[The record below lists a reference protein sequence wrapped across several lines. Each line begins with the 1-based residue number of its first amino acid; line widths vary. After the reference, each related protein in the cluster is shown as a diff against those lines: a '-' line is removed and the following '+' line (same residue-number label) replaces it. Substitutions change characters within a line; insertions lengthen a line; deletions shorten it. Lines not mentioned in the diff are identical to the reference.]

1 MEKDVILQAP
11 RRTYPPIKV
20 WCLPD
25 ERAEIEANARATG
38 LSLSCFL
45 RQVGMGY
52 EPRSVI
58 DYDQATELL
67 KVHADLG
74 RLGGLLKMWLTNSER
89 GHGQEI
95 SALIADIAKANK
107 YLLEAATKIV
117 RSS

>member
-1 MEKDVILQAP
+1 MEKDVIPQAP

-45 RQVGMGY
+45 RLVGMGY

-67 KVHADLG
+67 KVHAALG
-74 RLGGLLKMWLTNSER
+74 RLGGLLKMWLTNPER
-89 GHGQEI
+89 GRGQEI
-95 SALIADIAKANK
+95 SALITDIVKTNQCILEVAK
-107 YLLEAATKIV
+107 KIV